1 MDPPNNNNPNTN
13 TNTNL
18 SFKGV
23 DHSIFIDFLCGTVGG
38 LIGKGLLYPFENYQ
52 KILSERADYKAFKR
66 REAYFSGTPKILQEE
81 GLLGL
86 FKGFVPNVAKYSVYL
101 GSDFALFYQ
110 IKFNIYP
117 KETINRRDI
126 TVKANIFCG
135 VLASLFSY
143 ALLTPLLES
152 KGSAKNPVD
161 LNTINNAF
169 KAGKIGT
176 LYPYWKYELPYALL
190 SRGVLIG
197 LYEAKFKKQY
207 YLMQGR
213 VPHFMRFLDAYA
225 LALFSAF
232 IAYPFRH
239 TKERMIDALHKNP
252 QAPDAVFRE
261 LAQKEGS
268 KLLLKGISRIFTT
281 QISTALALTV
291 FFGLLEKRKN
301 GELF

>member
-1 MDPPNNNNPNTN
+1 MDPPNNNPNTN
-13 TNTNL
+13 KNL
-18 SFKGV
+18 SFKEV
-23 DHSIFIDFLCGTVGG
+23 DHSIFVDFLCGALGG
-38 LIGKGLLYPFENYQ
+38 LIGKGLFYPFENYQ

-86 FKGFVPNVAKYSVYL
+86 FKGFIPNVAKYSVYL
-101 GSDFALFYQ
+101 GSDLAIFYQ
-110 IKFNIYP
+110 IKYAMYP

-126 TVKANIFCG
+126 TVKGNIFCG
-135 VLASLFSY
+135 VLASLFGY

-161 LNTINNAF
+161 LSTINNAL
-169 KAGKIGT
+169 KTGKITT

-190 SRGVLIG
+190 SRGILIG

-207 YLMQGR
+207 YMMQGR
-213 VPHFMRFLDAYA
+213 IPHFMRFLDAYA

-239 TKERMIDALHKNP
+239 TKERMIDALEKNP
-252 QAPDAVFRE
+252 QNPEVVFRE

-268 KLLLKGISRIFTT
+268 KLLLKGISKIFAT
-281 QISTALALTV
+281 QLSTALALTV
-291 FFGLLEKRKN
+291 FFGLLEKRKD